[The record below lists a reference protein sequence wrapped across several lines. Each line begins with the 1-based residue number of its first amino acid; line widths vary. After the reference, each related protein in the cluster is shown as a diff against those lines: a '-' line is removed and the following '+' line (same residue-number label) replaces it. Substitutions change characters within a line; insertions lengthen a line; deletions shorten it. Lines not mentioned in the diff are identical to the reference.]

1 MSGGLPFPF
10 RIGPGG
16 RSAPVNYADRVR
28 DMVEL
33 VLLTNR
39 GERINRPD
47 FGGVLMELVFEP
59 ASPDLA
65 AMHKAMIRG
74 ELMRWLGDVITI
86 ERIDVT
92 EKDAAIGITL
102 AYTINR
108 QQRLV
113 TQSLTYGKEP

>member
-1 MSGGLPFPF
+1 MPGGLPFPF

-16 RSAPVNYADRVR
+16 RSVPVSLAEHVE

-33 VLLTNR
+33 LLLTGR

-59 ASPDLA
+59 TSPDLA
-65 AMHKAMIRG
+65 AMHQAVIRG

-86 ERIDVT
+86 ERIEVT
-92 EKDAAIGITL
+92 EKDAAIRITL